1 MVYEILLSGRENAI
15 TSTHLCR
22 MLGIDRRTLT
32 AEIERERRAGCPICA
47 SVDRTC
53 PGFYR
58 PESPADVLSYCQ
70 SLEGREREI
79 SRTRAA
85 LLAAAEKMVTE

>member
-1 MVYEILLSGRENAI
+1 MVYELLLAGRENAI
-15 TSTHLCR
+15 TSRHLCR

-47 SVDRTC
+47 SVDCTC
-53 PGFYR
+53 PSFYR

-85 LLAAAEKMVTE
+85 LLAAAEKMVTV